1 MNVRNVYWLV
11 STRTKKKAL
20 MGELKG
26 YMHSI
31 NPENCDY
38 EVEEG
43 ILNCYGTME
52 QAKKIRDRLDK
63 EKQVAIMGG
72 VIPEECILHRC
83 VNRHGHGKQYVADRL
98 QERVGYRNYLAPLF
112 YVGEQGTYL
121 IMTDMTCFLEVF
133 DPEEA
138 KTEPVEAAK
147 PAGEE
152 KKPEQTIKTAV
163 RETLPDVCL
172 QTDKEGGTPAWVFP
186 SAGGAL
192 FGFLMGVAASKM
204 AQEHPVMTAAAI
216 PVGAAALGVVWMYKH
231 SN

>member
-1 MNVRNVYWLV
+1 MKKRVIYWLV
-11 STRTKKKAL
+11 STRTKNKCL
-20 MGELKG
+20 SGLLKG
-26 YMHSI
+26 YMRSI

-63 EKQVAIMGG
+63 EKQVAILAG
-72 VIPEECILHRC
+72 VIPEECILPRS
-83 VNRHGHGKQYVADRL
+83 VERHGHSKRDVADRL

-112 YVGEQGTYL
+112 YVGEQSVYL

-133 DPEEA
+133 DPEEEKA
-138 KTEPVEAAK
+138 EQAEAAK
-147 PAGEE
+147 PTREE

-163 RETLPDVCL
+163 RETFKDVYP
-172 QTDKEGGTPAWVFP
+172 QTGKETETPAWVLP
-186 SAGGAL
+186 SAGGVL
-192 FGFLMGVAASKM
+192 VGFLMGIAASRI
-204 AQEHPVMTAAAI
+204 AQEHPVMTAAAL
-216 PVGAAALGVVWMYKH
+216 PVGAAALGVAWMYKQ